1 LNYSFDQK
9 WTNVASSRV
18 LFILGNTAI
27 QSFLTAANNQSK
39 NFFFNKEFYNGY
51 QNNGFSFTFTY
62 LQAPLWYGYISKVIL
77 RKKTIFIF
85 KKTLFGYLMLLT

>member
-39 NFFFNKEFYNGY
+39 NFFLTK
-51 QNNGFSFTFTY
+51 SSTM
-62 LQAPLWYGYISKVIL
+62 VIKIMVL
-77 RKKTIFIF
+77 ALHSRICRLHFGMPIFQKLSYAKKQF
-85 KKTLFGYLMLLT
+85 LSL